1 MASVRLSVCLFRG
14 ELVRAALTNHR
25 EIFGGGQGPCQ
36 ERLSPEPAKSVKVR
50 ARKGREIQI
59 LAISPFEKAVVLA
72 SFSALYGWQVVP
84 NAIWWCQVVTGW
96 SLGAARGLSG
106 GYRAQTEGFRKFGK
120 RCFLPPG
127 AKRGGLGG
135 ILPPILG
142 RTGPGV

>member
-1 MASVRLSVCLFRG
+1 MQFD
-14 ELVRAALTNHR
+14 AAMWSL
-25 EIFGGGQGPCQ
+25 GGPWG
-36 ERLSPEPAKSVKVR
+36 
-50 ARKGREIQI
+50 
-59 LAISPFEKAVVLA
+59 
-72 SFSALYGWQVVP
+72 
-84 NAIWWCQVVTGW
+84 